1 MSLIAAPADKR
12 FRRVHV
18 KPARRRGWWRGL
30 LEPVGLYGGVGLLV
44 ALVTYEAGA
53 LVYRAGVLQ
62 IDRVVVTGNERLSS
76 GDVLAL
82 LTGMRGE
89 HILRTDLPGWRQ
101 RLMASPWVRDAALK
115 RSLPSTI
122 EVTVWE
128 RTPVG
133 IGRLDGQLYLFDEHG
148 TVIDEYGA
156 QYADLDLPIVDG
168 LEPAS
173 DSGTADESRA
183 ELAARVIAAVRTQP
197 AVARR
202 LSQIDVADVRN
213 AAVILS
219 GEPAVIYIGD
229 DRFSQR
235 LQAYLELSETLHARV
250 PDIDY
255 IDLRFDGRIFVRP
268 SEKKTKRK

>member
-1 MSLIAAPADKR
+1 LLAPA
-12 FRRVHV
+12 
-18 KPARRRGWWRGL
+18 A
-30 LEPVGLYGGVGLLV
+30 LYGGVGLLV
-44 ALVTYEAGA
+44 ALAAYEAGA
-53 LVYRAGVLQ
+53 LVNRAGVLR
-62 IDRVVVTGNERLSS
+62 IDHIVIAGNERLSS
-76 GDVLAL
+76 GDVSAL

-89 HILRTDLPGWRQ
+89 HILITDLPGWRR
-101 RLMASPWVRDAALK
+101 RLLASPWVRDAALK

-122 EVTVWE
+122 EVTLWE

-156 QYADLDLPIVDG
+156 QYADLDLPMVDG
-168 LEPAS
+168 LTTGSAA
-173 DSGTADESRA
+173 GTADESRA
-183 ELAARVIAAVRTQP
+183 ELAARVIAAVRSQP

-202 LSQIDVADVRN
+202 LSQIDVTDIRN

-219 GEPAVIYIGD
+219 GDPAVIYIGD

-235 LQAYLELSETLHARV
+235 LQTYVELSETLHARV
-250 PDIDY
+250 PAIDY

-268 SEKKTKRK
+268 SEKKRSK

>member
-1 MSLIAAPADKR
+1 VSVVAAPADKR

-18 KPARRRGWWRGL
+18 KPSRRRGWWRAWL
-30 LEPVGLYGGVGLLV
+30 APAALYGGVGLLV
-44 ALVTYEAGA
+44 AIVTYEAGA
-53 LVYRAGVLQ
+53 LVNRAGVLR
-62 IDRVVVTGNERLSS
+62 IDRIAVAGNERLSN
-76 GDVLAL
+76 GDVSAL

-89 HILRTDLPGWRQ
+89 HILLTDLPGWRR
-101 RLMASPWVRDAALK
+101 RLLASPWVRDAALN

-122 EVTVWE
+122 EVTLWE

-133 IGRLDGQLYLFDEHG
+133 IGRLEGQLYLFDEHG

-156 QYADLDLPIVDG
+156 QYADLDLPMVDG
-168 LEPAS
+168 LATGS
-173 DSGTADESRA
+173 AAGTADESRA
-183 ELAARVIAAVRTQP
+183 DLAARVIAAVRTQP

-202 LSQIDVADVRN
+202 LSQIDVTDVRN

-219 GEPAVIYIGD
+219 GEPAVIYVGD

-235 LQAYLELSETLHARV
+235 LQTYVELSETLHARV
-250 PDIDY
+250 PAIDS

-268 SEKKTKRK
+268 SDKKKGK

>member
-1 MSLIAAPADKR
+1 MSLVAAPADKR

-18 KPARRRGWWRGL
+18 KPSRRRGWWRPL
-30 LEPVGLYGGVGLLV
+30 LAPATLYGGVGLLV
-44 ALVTYEAGA
+44 AVVTYEAGA
-53 LVYRAGVLQ
+53 LVNRAGVLR
-62 IDRVVVTGNERLSS
+62 IDRIVVAGNERLSN
-76 GDVLAL
+76 GDVSAL

-89 HILRTDLPGWRQ
+89 HILLTDLPGWRR
-101 RLMASPWVRDAALK
+101 RLLASPWVRDAALK

-122 EVTVWE
+122 EVTLWE

-133 IGRLDGQLYLFDEHG
+133 IGRLEGQLYLFDEHG

-156 QYADLDLPIVDG
+156 QYADLDLPMVDG
-168 LEPAS
+168 LTTGSAA
-173 DSGTADESRA
+173 GTADESRA
-183 ELAARVIAAVRTQP
+183 DLAARVIAAVRTQP

-202 LSQIDVADVRN
+202 LSQIDVTDVRN

-219 GEPAVIYIGD
+219 GEPAVIYVGD

-235 LQAYLELSETLHARV
+235 LQTYVELSETLHARV
-250 PDIDY
+250 PAIDY

-268 SEKKTKRK
+268 SDKKKGK

>member
-1 MSLIAAPADKR
+1 MSLVAAPADKR

-18 KPARRRGWWRGL
+18 KPSRRRGWWRAL
-30 LEPVGLYGGVGLLV
+30 APAALYGGVGLLV

-53 LVYRAGVLQ
+53 LLNRAGVLR
-62 IDRVVVTGNERLSS
+62 IDRIVVAGNERLSS
-76 GDVLAL
+76 GDVSAL
-82 LTGMRGE
+82 LTGIRGE
-89 HILRTDLPGWRQ
+89 HILLTDLPGWRR
-101 RLMASPWVRDAALK
+101 RLLASPWVRDAALK

-122 EVTVWE
+122 EVTLWE

-133 IGRLDGQLYLFDEHG
+133 IGRLEGQLYLFDEHG

-156 QYADLDLPIVDG
+156 QYADLDLPMVDG
-168 LEPAS
+168 LTTGTTA
-173 DSGTADESRA
+173 GTADESRA
-183 ELAARVIAAVRTQP
+183 DLAARVIAAVRTQP

-202 LSQIDVADVRN
+202 LSQIDVTDVRN

-219 GEPAVIYIGD
+219 GEPAVIYVGD

-235 LQAYLELSETLHARV
+235 LQTYVELSETLHARV
-250 PDIDY
+250 PAIDY

-268 SEKKTKRK
+268 SDKKKGK